1 MGHTVI
7 FQDFDEKF
15 PLSKK
20 EIEALIDLY
29 YRWDDTTFYINHEIN
44 KKSARGEHNSDW
56 AGNHYI
62 ALAKKAIHNSFNK
75 KQAIGGTIVPPTL
88 KVACACTLV
97 HELQHANQVK
107 FHKGEMGFYGRM
119 SGVNAKGNPRMKHY
133 WGRAC
138 EREARA
144 YVDEHI
150 NEICA
155 FFAVDPPRPTV
166 SMGGRVG
173 QDEVMSVAD
182 LLCECEEVTLDDIK
196 DELRISKVLTP
207 NNFKT
212 VMAELKKRGF
222 KIKET

>member
-1 MGHTVI
+1 MGHSITFV
-7 FQDFDEKF
+7 DFDKNF
-15 PLSKK
+15 PLSQK
-20 EIEALIDLY
+20 EIEQLVDLF
-29 YRWDDTTFYINHEIN
+29 YRWGDTKFFISHDIS
-44 KKSARGEHNSDW
+44 KRGARGEHHHTWD
-56 AGNHYI
+56 GHFI
-62 ALAKKAIHNSFNK
+62 ALAKKAIHNSFEK
-75 KQAIGGTIVPPTL
+75 KIAVGGTIVPPTL

-97 HELQHANQVK
+97 HELMHANQVK
-107 FHKGEMGFYGRM
+107 FHAGEKGFYGKM
-119 SGVNAKGNPRMKHY
+119 NGVNAKGHPRMKHY

-182 LLCECEEVTLDDIK
+182 LLCECEEVTLEDIK
-196 DELRISKVLTP
+196 DELRISKVLNP
-207 NNFKT
+207 SNFKI
-212 VMAELKKRGF
+212 VMEELKKRGF
-222 KIKET
+222 KIKTS